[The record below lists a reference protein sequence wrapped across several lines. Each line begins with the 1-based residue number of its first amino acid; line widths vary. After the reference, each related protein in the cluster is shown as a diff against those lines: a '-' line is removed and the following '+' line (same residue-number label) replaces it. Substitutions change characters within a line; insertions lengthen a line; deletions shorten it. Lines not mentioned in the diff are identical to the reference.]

1 MKAEEIDLKFDN
13 DEEVLEQFDLSTLK
27 RPGLEKSLIEI
38 DFPQWM
44 LNALEQEAM
53 LLGVDR
59 NAVIKFWIAERL
71 REITSQLFSSIP
83 AWPVLGVGSDR
94 FCITSAIVFCGEE
107 AIVIGIQA
115 EAIVLLD
122 GERCFA
128 LNRFCSGI
136 VTWGD
141 RATI

>member
-13 DEEVLEQFDLSTLK
+13 DEEVLEYFDLSTLK

-71 REITSQLFSSIP
+71 RVITP
-83 AWPVLGVGSDR
+83 
-94 FCITSAIVFCGEE
+94 
-107 AIVIGIQA
+107 
-115 EAIVLLD
+115 
-122 GERCFA
+122 
-128 LNRFCSGI
+128 
-136 VTWGD
+136 
-141 RATI
+141 

>member
-1 MKAEEIDLKFDN
+1 MN
-13 DEEVLEQFDLSTLK
+13 RYTLK

-71 REITSQLFSSIP
+71 REITS
-83 AWPVLGVGSDR
+83 
-94 FCITSAIVFCGEE
+94 
-107 AIVIGIQA
+107 
-115 EAIVLLD
+115 
-122 GERCFA
+122 
-128 LNRFCSGI
+128 
-136 VTWGD
+136 
-141 RATI
+141 